1 LGSGEKLRLFVECP
15 EVPVEI
21 ISFQLIFASLSDFED
36 VDHQTAVA
44 MTRCLDWLAFKDPK
58 KVAGHR
64 LFF

>member
-36 VDHQTAVA
+36 VDRQTAVA
-44 MTRCLDWLAFKDPK
+44 MTRCLD
-58 KVAGHR
+58 
-64 LFF
+64 